1 MYFFAFI
8 KTGFHVP
15 LTWLLAVSPS
25 SCSASPLAQMLSSIF
40 LLSPSILIWLSA
52 CPRLCLRDLL
62 WSRSS
67 LSSVLLQSLF
77 FHLFL
82 PAIALAVLLLID
94 RWGCGSA
101 APLAVLF
108 PSTAAGFLK
117 FQENI
122 LWFVLSECMAGW
134 TVGCWEMSLITRSVT
149 GQPRPSTTL
158 LLPFTSVRLLTP
170 WRYRPVRGVAE
181 CSSSWWAAAP
191 SYSITSYNLQHLQ
204 KNKQNN
210 LPGNT
215 NNATSI
221 LTSCVST
228 VLLIIIITCLQELN
242 ENAVSSTVG
251 NQC

>member
-1 MYFFAFI
+1 M
-8 KTGFHVP
+8 
-15 LTWLLAVSPS
+15 LA
-25 SCSASPLAQMLSSIF
+25 SIF
-40 LLSPSILIWLSA
+40 LLSPSTLIWLSA
-52 CPRLCLRDLL
+52 CPRLCLRELP

-67 LSSVLLQSLF
+67 LSSVLLWSLS

-82 PAIALAVLLLID
+82 PSIALAVLLLLD
-94 RWGCGSA
+94 HWGSGSA
-101 APLAVLF
+101 APLAVFL
-108 PSTAAGFLK
+108 PSPAAGFLNC
-117 FQENI
+117 QENVRWFI
-122 LWFVLSECMAGW
+122 LLECMAGW
-134 TVGCWEMSLITRSVT
+134 TVGCWEMSLVTRSIT
-149 GQPRPSTTL
+149 GQPRPSAAL

-170 WRYRPVRGVAE
+170 WRYQPVRGVAE

-215 NNATSI
+215 NSTVSI

-228 VLLIIIITCLQELN
+228 FLFIIIITCLLELN
-242 ENAVSSTVG
+242 ETAVSSTVG

>member
-25 SCSASPLAQMLSSIF
+25 SCSASPLAQMLASIF
-40 LLSPSILIWLSA
+40 LLSPSILIWLSV

-134 TVGCWEMSLITRSVT
+134 IVGCWEMSLITS
-149 GQPRPSTTL
+149 
-158 LLPFTSVRLLTP
+158 RLLDSHDP
-170 WRYRPVRGVAE
+170 PPLFSCPSPV
-181 CSSSWWAAAP
+181 
-191 SYSITSYNLQHLQ
+191 
-204 KNKQNN
+204 
-210 LPGNT
+210 
-215 NNATSI
+215 
-221 LTSCVST
+221 
-228 VLLIIIITCLQELN
+228 
-242 ENAVSSTVG
+242 
-251 NQC
+251 

>member
-1 MYFFAFI
+1 MPERPVVVKALLILCITAIPLLPLVFACHCFS
-8 KTGFHVP
+8 
-15 LTWLLAVSPS
+15 SPAAHWSLRMRLCS
-25 SCSASPLAQMLSSIF
+25 SSGSPLPINCSRISQV
-40 LLSPSILIWLSA
+40 PGKHPLI
-52 CPRLCLRDLL
+52 CPLRVHGRLNCG
-62 WSRSS
+62 
-67 LSSVLLQSLF
+67 VLGNVTHHQ
-77 FHLFL
+77 
-82 PAIALAVLLLID
+82 
-94 RWGCGSA
+94 
-101 APLAVLF
+101 
-108 PSTAAGFLK
+108 
-117 FQENI
+117 
-122 LWFVLSECMAGW
+122 
-134 TVGCWEMSLITRSVT
+134 SVT

-215 NNATSI
+215 NSATSI